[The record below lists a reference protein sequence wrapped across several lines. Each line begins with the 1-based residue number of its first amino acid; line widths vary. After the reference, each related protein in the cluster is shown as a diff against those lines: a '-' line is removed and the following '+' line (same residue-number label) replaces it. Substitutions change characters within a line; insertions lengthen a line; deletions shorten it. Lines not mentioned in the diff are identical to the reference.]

1 MAREQQDIRL
11 HRAALE
17 NSRRRARQPAPRVPV
32 FFRAIASGPD
42 GG

>member
-1 MAREQQDIRL
+1 MAREQKDIRL

-17 NSRRRARQPAPRVPV
+17 NSRRARQPAPRVPV